1 MPAPVRTGLPVNVKK
16 IREKV
21 AIGVLDWENLLAIV
35 NDPEVVEKSA
45 SSKVDLGLDEYA
57 ALRGEVQRLIG
68 NKSSA
73 KAKNVGPYAD
83 YIASGLKGEFG
94 DAWSTPPLTL
104 WCPRM
109 LIVDDDGNTMLPLR
123 DQIIAVDAETQ
134 LTAMHR
140 IYKNKNKNA
149 YGLGEVDF
157 SEVMVAFEIYWG
169 IDTEDARQIFHDRN
183 LKGVA
188 VDKSLALSMDQRDLA
203 TVITRTL
210 VDSTTVTTEAGTLP
224 FAQFV
229 NASKRQ
235 LSSNASEWVTLSA
248 VRSMVVTTMLG
259 KTGIGSTSGTVNLD
273 DLPEGVTE
281 AQVTREIIEALSRIV
296 QTFTKAFSDHDAITA
311 PAVLAGLGA
320 AAHRTMSWSQDSLPS
335 HLDFMGLLSEVC
347 WEREAKYWDGV
358 AAKETATKALSFAG
372 GVKDSGYR
380 VYEALLNP
388 DSHAGKKIRGRS

>member
-1 MPAPVRTGLPVNVKK
+1 MSTSTPVRTGLPVNVKK
-16 IREKV
+16 LREKV

-35 NDPEVVEKSA
+35 NDPEVVEKST

-57 ALRGEVQRLIG
+57 ALRAEVQRLIG

-83 YIASGLKGEFG
+83 YISAGLRGEFG

-104 WCPRM
+104 WCPRT
-109 LIVDDDGNTMLPLR
+109 LIVNEQGDTMLPLR

-140 IYKNKNKNA
+140 IRKNRRI
-149 YGLGEVDF
+149 YGLEDTDFAEVL
-157 SEVMVAFEIYWG
+157 VAFEIYWG
-169 IDTEDARQIFHDRN
+169 IGTEDARQIFHDRN

-210 VDSTTVTTEAGTLP
+210 VDTTIVSTDDGDAPL
-224 FAQFV
+224 ARFV
-229 NASKRQ
+229 NSSKRQ
-235 LSSNASEWVTLSA
+235 LSVNSTEWVTLSA
-248 VRSMVVTTMLG
+248 FRSMVVTTMLG
-259 KTGIGSTSGTVNLD
+259 KSGIGATSGTVELD
-273 DLPEGVTE
+273 DLPEGLSELEVTQEVVGALSAIVRTLTE
-281 AQVTREIIEALSRIV
+281 AFETRS
-296 QTFTKAFSDHDAITA
+296 AITA

-320 AAHRTMSWSQDSLPS
+320 AAHRTMPWAEDLLPP
-335 HLDFMGLLSEVC
+335 HLDFMGLLSEVH

-358 AAKETATKALSFAG
+358 AAKETAAKVLSFAG
-372 GVKDSGYR
+372 GVKDSGGR
-380 VYEALLNP
+380 VCEALLNP
-388 DSHAGKKIRGRS
+388 QSEAGRKIRGRN